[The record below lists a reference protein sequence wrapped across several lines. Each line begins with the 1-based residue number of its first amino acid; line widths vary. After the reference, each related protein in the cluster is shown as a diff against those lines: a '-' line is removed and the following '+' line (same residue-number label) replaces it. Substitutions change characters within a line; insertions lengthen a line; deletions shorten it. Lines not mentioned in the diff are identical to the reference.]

1 MKKRSKIF
9 KICMLVLAFF
19 IGMYNISAVTVSTS
33 EYFPN
38 NTVVKKIMNGQ
49 NAYCLDGSLDAPKAG
64 AEYSLVNQSD
74 DNNLYYAYIINSISS
89 GNISSETDW
98 YNAEHALHQFI
109 AGTTA
114 SSDIQQ
120 AVEDAKAIIAGSK
133 ITANPTTLNFT
144 KSGSNYV
151 ATTTISGKNM
161 TLGNCT
167 LDQTTVSYGGTVSKN
182 GDKLTVTVPVSR
194 VTQNHE
200 ATLTCS
206 NSYQTYYTTKVYSCT
221 SNCISVKTDEETSV
235 QRLAM
240 KEKVDVPSDV
250 VIKGTLK
257 SEPKGSIR
265 IKKYGRNSQK
275 SKKALQGVKFKIKN
289 KDGHYINDSGEI
301 DEDYIFTTNS
311 SGVIQVSNIKIT
323 DTSKSY
329 KYTLEEVSTLSGY
342 AKAIGTK
349 EITLNSSNDF
359 TYDEEIINETVRVTI
374 SKTDATGKK
383 ELPGAK
389 LSILDKDGK
398 LLNKCVFD
406 KEKHLITYSDGKD
419 AEACTWASTDEA
431 YVFEGLP
438 KGKYYLIEEL
448 APEGY
453 QKSKEKIE
461 IEIKDTGAVKE
472 KIVMKNALEVPVPD
486 TLSARSALL
495 LVVAMFDIALG
506 IGIVIYVKKHKTEE

>member
-1 MKKRSKIF
+1 MKKRSKIL
-9 KICMLVLAFF
+9 KMCMLVLTFF
-19 IGMYNISAVTVSTS
+19 IGAYNISAVTVSTS

-38 NTVVKKIMNGQ
+38 KTVVKKIVNGQ

-109 AGTTA
+109 AGTSV

-120 AVEDAKAIIAGSK
+120 AVADAKAIRDGAK

-151 ATTTISGKNM
+151 ANTTISGKNM

-167 LDQTTVSYGGTVSKN
+167 LDQTTISYGGTVSKN
-182 GDKLTVTVPVSR
+182 GDKFTVTVPVSR

-200 ATLTCS
+200 AVLTCS

-221 SNCISVKTDEETSV
+221 SNCISVKDGQETNV
-235 QRLAM
+235 QRLAI

-250 VIKGTLK
+250 VVKGTLK
-257 SEPKGSIR
+257 AEPKGT
-265 IKKYGRNSQK
+265 IKITKKGRNSQK
-275 SKKALQGVKFKIKN
+275 KKEPLQGVKFKIKN
-289 KDGHYINDSGEI
+289 KDGHYINASGEV
-301 DEDYIFTTNS
+301 DEDYIFTTPA
-311 SGVIQVSNIKIT
+311 SGIIQVTNIDIPDPT
-323 DTSKSY
+323 KSY
-329 KYTLEEVSTLSGY
+329 EFTIEEVSTLSGY

-349 EITLNSSNDF
+349 KITLDSSNDF
-359 TYDEEIINETVRVTI
+359 TYDEEIINETVKVTI

-398 LLNKCVFD
+398 ILNKCVFD
-406 KEKHLITYSDGKD
+406 KDKHLITYSDGED
-419 AEACTWASTDEA
+419 AGACTWASTDKS
-431 YVFEGLP
+431 YLFEGLP
-438 KGKYYLIEEL
+438 VGKYYLVEDL

-453 QKSKEKIE
+453 DKSSEKIE

-472 KIVMKNALEVPVPD
+472 KIVMKNALKVPVPD

-495 LVVAMFDIALG
+495 LAVAMFDVALG
-506 IGIVIYVKKHKTEE
+506 IGIVLYVKKSKIEK